1 MAQITAG
8 YFGEYL
14 VDLGWKALTDVVPW
28 ATIVGIIVVR
38 PCLTCAAVRTET
50 DTYTTAPDMTY
61 TQRLLVVTQHEMQII
76 W

>member
-14 VDLGWKALTDVVPW
+14 VDLGWKALTNLVPW
-28 ATIVGIIVVR
+28 ANLVGIVVVR

-50 DTYTTAPDMTY
+50 GAYTTAPDMTY
-61 TQRLLVVTQHEMQII
+61 AQRLLVVTQHEIQII
-76 W
+76 